1 MLESDAAGARWCKA
15 ESRCLRVC
23 VLFSAWVVCV
33 PVCVHVRVCARVA
46 VRVYGMHPRA
56 CLRALLLRSAFNSV
70 GSGSTVALVMY
81 LADFPSVRLWLCG
94 VCLAEH

>member
-1 MLESDAAGARWCKA
+1 MYL
-15 ESRCLRVC
+15 
-23 VLFSAWVVCV
+23 
-33 PVCVHVRVCARVA
+33 CVHVRVCAREA
-46 VRVYGMHPRA
+46 VRVYVRVLECM
-56 CLRALLLRSAFNSV
+56 LRALLLRTAFNSV